1 MPRMGPHGNGKIEKS
16 KDFKGT
22 LIKIF
27 NKVCFVINTPE

>member
-27 NKVCFVINTPE
+27 NNSL